1 MKLLEWTIIIAIVL
15 LMVLFNIHW
24 AGAEDDCAMPTWIVQ
39 PINTGVLCIG
49 EGF

>member
-1 MKLLEWTIIIAIVL
+1 MRYLILIVTLLVISNV
-15 LMVLFNIHW
+15 HW
-24 AGAEDDCAMPTWIVQ
+24 AGAEDDCAMPTWKVQ